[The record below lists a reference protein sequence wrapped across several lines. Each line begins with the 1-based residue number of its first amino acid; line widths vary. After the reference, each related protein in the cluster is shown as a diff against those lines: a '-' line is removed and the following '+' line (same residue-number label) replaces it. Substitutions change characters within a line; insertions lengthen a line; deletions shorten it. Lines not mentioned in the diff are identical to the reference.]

1 MEENTTT
8 GAEALAEGVKGRA
21 DAGAVRPADYASLD
35 DDPAAGLPPPA
46 INDIDLVVDVPVQVT
61 DIDLVVDVPVQ
72 VTVELGRAKMQIR
85 NLLALSYGSVIE
97 LDMLAGEPLE
107 VVVNG
112 CLIAQGE
119 VVIVNDRYGIR
130 LTEIVTPAERLRKIN
145 R

>member
-46 INDIDLVVDVPVQVT
+46 IN

-130 LTEIVTPAERLRKIN
+130 LTEIVRPAERLRKIN

>member
-1 MEENTTT
+1 MAENTTP
-8 GAEALAEGVKGRA
+8 ESDSLAEGLKDRA
-21 DAGAVRPADYASLD
+21 AAAVRPADYDELD
-35 DDPAAGLPPPA
+35 GEGTPRAPAVL
-46 INDIDLVVDVPVQVT
+46 N

-130 LTEIVTPAERLRKIN
+130 LTDIVTPAERLRKIN

>member
-1 MEENTTT
+1 MAENINT
-8 GAEALAEGVKGRA
+8 GADDLS
-21 DAGAVRPADYASLD
+21 AGAGRGQVRPAEYAPLD
-35 DDPAAGLPPPA
+35 DEAAAPAPSTL
-46 INDIDLVVDVPVQVT
+46 N

-85 NLLALSYGSVIE
+85 NLLKLSYGSVIE

-130 LTEIVTPAERLRKIN
+130 LTDIVTPAERLRKIN

>member
-1 MEENTTT
+1 MAENTTP
-8 GAEALAEGVKGRA
+8 GSDNLAEGLKDRA
-21 DAGAVRPADYASLD
+21 AAAVRPADYDELD
-35 DDPAAGLPPPA
+35 SDAGPRAAAVL
-46 INDIDLVVDVPVQVT
+46 N

-119 VVIVNDRYGIR
+119 VVVVNDKFGIR
-130 LTEIVTPAERLRKIN
+130 LTDIISPAERLRRLN

>member
-1 MEENTTT
+1 MAENTTP
-8 GAEALAEGVKGRA
+8 ESDSLAEGLKDRA
-21 DAGAVRPADYASLD
+21 AAAVRPADYDELD
-35 DDPAAGLPPPA
+35 GEGTSRAPAVL
-46 INDIDLVVDVPVQVT
+46 N

-130 LTEIVTPAERLRKIN
+130 LTDIVTPAERLRKIN

>member
-1 MEENTTT
+1 ENTTP
-8 GAEALAEGVKGRA
+8 GSDNLAEGLKDRA
-21 DAGAVRPADYASLD
+21 AAAVRPADYDELDSDSGPRASAVL
-35 DDPAAGLPPPA
+35 
-46 INDIDLVVDVPVQVT
+46 N

-130 LTEIVTPAERLRKIN
+130 LTDIVTPAERLRKIN

>member
-1 MEENTTT
+1 MAENTTP
-8 GAEALAEGVKGRA
+8 GADSLAEGLKERTQAGVRA
-21 DAGAVRPADYASLD
+21 ADYDELDGDSIPRPAANNVL
-35 DDPAAGLPPPA
+35 
-46 INDIDLVVDVPVQVT
+46 N

-130 LTEIVTPAERLRKIN
+130 LTDIVTPAERLRKIN